1 LQAFGTQNVFN
12 LVTFQRLQDLIPEA
26 RGGSTGGTDE
36 EIAMMMYQTET
47 PVALKAP
54 LPLRV
59 WVCTAMV
66 ETPL

>member
-1 LQAFGTQNVFN
+1 VQAFGAQNVFN
-12 LVTFQRLQDLIPEA
+12 LGTFQRLQDLIPEA

-36 EIAMMMYQTET
+36 EIAMIIHQTET

-59 WVCTAMV
+59 WVCSSPT
-66 ETPL
+66 